1 MRALSDLFTL
11 LKLNL
16 LTLLCCL
23 PLVTAGA
30 ALTALHY
37 CLLKMLDQEEGKIL
51 PMYFGQF
58 KENLKPMLLPW
69 LILGGA
75 AAVLFLDLR
84 IFPAGNGAL
93 SGLMRIPVFL
103 GLFLLHGLCQ
113 WIFPLAAVLDNSA
126 GAKFRNALLMMTG
139 ALPRTLAM
147 MAVSAVVPFVLFYS
161 VRLLPLAFLFGIS
174 LPAYF
179 CAFIYSP
186 VIKSQLERKAGEG
199 NKEAGKGE
207 AVAEEEERED
217 S

>member
-37 CLLKMLDQEEGKIL
+37 CLIKMLDQEEGRIVPQYL
-51 PMYFGQF
+51 GQF
-58 KENLKPMLLPW
+58 RENLRPMLLPW
-69 LILGGA
+69 LILAGA
-75 AAVLFLDLR
+75 AGVLLLDLR
-84 IFPAGNGAL
+84 IFPAGSGGIY
-93 SGLMRIPVFL
+93 GLMRIPVYL
-103 GLFLLHGLCQ
+103 GLFLLHGICQ
-113 WIFPLAAVLDNSA
+113 WIFPLAAVLDNTL
-126 GAKFRNALLMMTG
+126 GAKFRNALLMTTG

-147 MAVSAVVPFVLFYS
+147 MALSAIVPFVLFYS

-179 CAFIYSP
+179 CAFIYGP
-186 VIKSQLERKAGEG
+186 VIKSQLELKT
-199 NKEAGKGE
+199 GKGK
-207 AVAEEEERED
+207 EEKEED
-217 S
+217 LM

>member
-1 MRALSDLFTL
+1 

-58 KENLKPMLLPW
+58 KENLRPMLVPW
-69 LILGGA
+69 LILGGS
-75 AAVLFLDLR
+75 AAVLFLDLKV
-84 IFPAGNGAL
+84 FPGGSTGAASL
-93 SGLMRIPVFL
+93 LRIPVYL
-103 GLFLLHGLCQ
+103 GLFLLHGICQ
-113 WIFPLAAVLDNSA
+113 WIFPMAAVLDNGA
-126 GAKFRNALLMMTG
+126 GAKFRNAFLMMAG

-147 MAVSAVVPFVLFYS
+147 MALSAVIPFVLFYS

-179 CAFIYSP
+179 CAFLYSP
-186 VIKSQLERKAGEG
+186 VIKGQLERLAGEG
-199 NKEAGKGE
+199 NGE
-207 AVAEEEERED
+207 AERSEEDPEEEEEMPE
-217 S
+217 

>member
-1 MRALSDLFTL
+1 M
-11 LKLNL
+11 
-16 LTLLCCL
+16 
-23 PLVTAGA
+23 
-30 ALTALHY
+30 
-37 CLLKMLDQEEGKIL
+37 M
-51 PMYFGQF
+51 
-58 KENLKPMLLPW
+58 LPW
-69 LILGGA
+69 LILAGA
-75 AAVLFLDLR
+75 AGVLFLDLK
-84 IFPAGNGAL
+84 IFPAGSGGM
-93 SGLMRIPVFL
+93 SGLMRIPVYL

-113 WIFPLAAVLDNSA
+113 WIFPLAAVLDNGT

-199 NKEAGKGE
+199 KKEAGKE
-207 AVAEEEERED
+207 ETAAEEEERED

>member
-58 KENLKPMLLPW
+58 KENLRPMLLPW
-69 LILGGA
+69 LILAGA

-113 WIFPLAAVLDNSA
+113 WIFPLAAVLDNGT

-199 NKEAGKGE
+199 KKEAGKE
-207 AVAEEEERED
+207 ETAAEEEERED